1 MTYHACYIEENLI
14 FLEWFSFIK
23 LKRFRYKSLSNNIS
37 QILNLVFSLNFL
49 QFLNLKIPAK
59 KIFIFLFSNLFS
71 GKLRSNPRNILKKDY
86 IKWFLLYLNIL
97 VKPLTSLF

>member
-49 QFLNLKIPAK
+49 QFLILKIPAK
-59 KIFIFLFSNLFS
+59 KFLFFCFQIFFQANYAQIREIS
-71 GKLRSNPRNILKKDY
+71 LKK
-86 IKWFLLYLNIL
+86 II
-97 VKPLTSLF
+97 

>member
-1 MTYHACYIEENLI
+1 MSYHACYIEENLI

-59 KIFIFLFSNLFS
+59 KFLFFCFQIFFQANYAQIREIS
-71 GKLRSNPRNILKKDY
+71 LKK
-86 IKWFLLYLNIL
+86 II
-97 VKPLTSLF
+97 

>member
-1 MTYHACYIEENLI
+1 MSYHACYIEENLI

-49 QFLNLKIPAK
+49 QFLNLKISAK
-59 KIFIFLFSNLFS
+59 KFLFFCFQIFFQANYAQIREIS
-71 GKLRSNPRNILKKDY
+71 LKK
-86 IKWFLLYLNIL
+86 II
-97 VKPLTSLF
+97 